1 MSAHIYIW
9 LICIFGLAV
18 ICGISSLLIS
28 FRAASHLSK
37 HGTKID
43 YWDVR
48 FHPLKYFKQY
58 RELTIEEQ
66 GKPGSLFSAWIATIS
81 LFSVFIISLI
91 VTVLIRLLSKSSF

>member
-1 MSAHIYIW
+1 MSAHIFFW
-9 LICIFGLAV
+9 LICLFGLAV

-28 FRAASHLSK
+28 FRAVSHLSK

-66 GKPGSLFSAWIATIS
+66 GKPGSLFPAWIATIS
-81 LFSVFIISLI
+81 LFAVLMISLVVI
-91 VTVLIRLLSKSSF
+91 VLIRVIK